1 VFYYYLEGVI
11 EEMRKRVLGYKNK
24 SDCFSPPIVIGIQT
38 LIMEKDFLESLVHL
52 HTKDLYNWAFY
63 KTSQAEVAEDL
74 VQETF
79 LAAVE
84 KLASF
89 KEKSSAKTWLFSIL
103 NHKIIDFYRKRV
115 NQTTSLDNTSLS
127 TYFDNKM
134 DWKENKKPQNWA
146 EDEKHLL
153 DDHDFQEI
161 LKQCLD
167 HLPEKWNTCVKLKY
181 LSEKNGE
188 EICQEIGISTTNFW
202 QIVHRA
208 KLKLRDCI
216 ETNWLKN

>member
-1 VFYYYLEGVI
+1 
-11 EEMRKRVLGYKNK
+11 
-24 SDCFSPPIVIGIQT
+24 
-38 LIMEKDFLESLVHL
+38 MEKTNLEELVYL
-52 HTKDLYNWAFY
+52 HTKELYTWAFY

-79 LAAVE
+79 LAAAE
-84 KLASF
+84 KLAGF

-103 NHKIIDFYRKRV
+103 NHKIIDFYRKKV
-115 NQTTSLDNTSLS
+115 NQPQSLDNSGLAA
-127 TYFDNKM
+127 YFDDNMNWKMNKR
-134 DWKENKKPQNWA
+134 PLNWD

-153 DDHDFQEI
+153 DNQDFQEI
-161 LKQCLD
+161 LKKCLE
-167 HLPEKWNTCVKLKY
+167 HLPEKWHTCVRLKY
-181 LSEKNGE
+181 LSEKNGA

-202 QIVHRA
+202 QIIHRA